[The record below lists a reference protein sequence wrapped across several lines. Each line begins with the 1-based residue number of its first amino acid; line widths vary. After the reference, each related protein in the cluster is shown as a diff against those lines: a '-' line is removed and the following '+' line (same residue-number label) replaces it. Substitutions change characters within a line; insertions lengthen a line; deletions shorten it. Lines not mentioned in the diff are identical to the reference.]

1 MIKTFTYFDIMKLCQ
16 EYIFNSMIKTRWMF
30 KAQTLFNV
38 MKLCNFN
45 IIIKYSIFL
54 LASVYEHGS
63 LITHNIQKS
72 LMKNYL

>member
-1 MIKTFTYFDIMKLCQ
+1 
-16 EYIFNSMIKTRWMF
+16 MF

-54 LASVYEHGS
+54 LALVYENGS
-63 LITHNIQKS
+63 LIIHNIQKS
-72 LMKNYL
+72 LMKNYA